1 MKKIIFLFL
10 FLLIGLF
17 ERSAAMPNDSLYA
30 SWLNKS
36 LPDTIRVKRLQ
47 VFSFR
52 ILNIYADSAEK
63 LAFEGLAFLKK
74 IHRKKEEPHFLNTIG
89 ACNFY
94 KGNTAKALDYY
105 NRSVKAFWELGDTL
119 SSGAILT
126 NVAGIYY
133 ILGEHEQAIT
143 NFKKGLS
150 YIDTTKE
157 KNFPR
162 LAMIYTNMAS
172 NYSVMKLNDE
182 AIQCYHRATH
192 FALASHDTTSYANA
206 LTQMVAFYIN
216 NNRIKEAGETLEKV
230 NPYYNKLNYKLVDLY
245 IDMNNGG
252 YLSLLN
258 EHKKAIPYYY
268 KALKTSIEIN
278 YTDARIDIYHALFN
292 AYKGLKQS
300 DSALF
305 HHMNYVH
312 WKDSL
317 KNQEIKEKIMRA
329 GMNEE
334 YKAQKAIDDKEA
346 QLQIQKAKEKEKIQ
360 MIIAWSSVI
369 VLLLVIAFAF
379 LISNRLKIT
388 RRQKNEIE
396 RQKVVI
402 EGKQKEIL
410 DSLHYAK
417 RIQNSLLSNEKYID
431 RILKKLK
438 GKA

>member
-1 MKKIIFLFL
+1 
-10 FLLIGLF
+10 
-17 ERSAAMPNDSLYA
+17 MPNDSLYA
-30 SWLNKS
+30 SWLDKS
-36 LPDTIRVKRLQ
+36 LPDTIRVQRLHK
-47 VFSFR
+47 FSFR

-105 NRSVKAFWELGDTL
+105 NRSVKAFKELGDTL

-126 NVAGIYY
+126 NVAGIYF
-133 ILGEHEQAIT
+133 ILGEHEQAII

-150 YIDTTKE
+150 YIDTTLKR
-157 KNFPR
+157 NLPR
-162 LAMIYTNMAS
+162 LALIYTNMAS
-172 NYSVMKLNDE
+172 NYSTMKLNNE
-182 AIQCYHRATH
+182 AIHCYNRATH
-192 FALASHDTTSYANA
+192 FALASHDSTSYANA
-206 LTQMVAFYIN
+206 LTQLVAFYIN
-216 NNRIKEAGETLEKV
+216 NNRVKEAGETLEKV
-230 NPYYNKLNYKLVDLY
+230 NPFYKKLNYKLVDLY

-252 YLSLLN
+252 YLALKKEYN
-258 EHKKAIPYYY
+258 KAIPYYY
-268 KALKTSIEIN
+268 KALNTSIEIN
-278 YTDARIDIYHALFN
+278 YTDARIDIYYALFT
-292 AYKGLKQS
+292 AYYGLRQS

-305 HHMNYVH
+305 HHLNYVH

-317 KNQEIKEKIMRA
+317 KNQETKEKIMRA
-329 GMNEE
+329 GLDEE

-346 QLQIQKAKEKEKIQ
+346 QLQIQKAREKEKIQ

-369 VLLLVIAFAF
+369 VLLLVIAFAI

-388 RRQKNEIE
+388 KRQKNEIE
-396 RQKVVI
+396 HQKVVI
-402 EGKQKEIL
+402 EDKQKEIL

-417 RIQNSLLSNEKYID
+417 RIQTSLLSNEKYIE

-438 GKA
+438 AKV